1 MENKEQSTPV
11 NPMPVG
17 EFIREAYLEPWG
29 MTMNNFAYKC
39 GIDQG
44 TLSRIMSGK
53 MALTPKNALLLE
65 KGTGRSAESW
75 MNLFTNYTV
84 YQERIK
90 K

>member
-1 MENKEQSTPV
+1 MENENQSTLV
-11 NPMPVG
+11 NPMSVG
-17 EFIREAYLEPWG
+17 EFIRVAYLEPWE

-39 GIDQG
+39 GMDQG
-44 TLSRIMSGK
+44 TLSRIMSNK